1 MSLYLVKSEVRD
13 GGYEYH
19 DKFIL
24 LASSG
29 GISLELPQNINAILT
44 AWEFGLTV
52 KHVEESGDEVWADCR
67 LVYCNTCGTI
77 SNENYNVIKEYLNVI
92 NLEYILGDV
101 EYGDERDQEVA

>member
-1 MSLYLVKSEVRD
+1 MSLYLVKSEVHD
-13 GGYEYH
+13 GGHEYH

-29 GISLELPQNINAILT
+29 GISLELPQNIDAILT

-52 KHVEESGDEVWADCR
+52 KHVEESGDEVWSGCR
-67 LVYCNTCGTI
+67 VVYCNTCGTI
-77 SNENYNVIKEYLNVI
+77 SNDHYDVVKKYLNVI
-92 NLEYILGDV
+92 NLEYILDDV